1 MKYIKTLVGYIIL
14 IIFNAFFFGIGLYYL
29 TSAVKKSSAGF
40 TSADTGIW
48 IAVTTS
54 LICLVLCLFCCP
66 IWNKSKETYLQNR
79 DLIILN
85 SLFHYLLNGSI
96 LFSIYFEPNLVA
108 ILFSLLI
115 TGIIITCSSLILSDL
130 YSISNNK
137 KEPYITTFYNTNTN
151 NKPINNTWIPK
162 ENLYGYKT
170 TFSAQQNNL
179 PKNTMSSTI
188 NTDNNKNIIKDINN
202 KNNTDTPTKNNT
214 NDDLKSR
221 LSNLEKLKENGLIT
235 QTEYL
240 KLKEHYIKKEI
251 EK

>member
-40 TSADTGIW
+40 SSADTGIW

-66 IWNKSKETYLQNR
+66 VWNKSKETYLQNR

-137 KEPYITTFYNTNTN
+137 KEPYITIFYNTNTN

-170 TFSAQQNNL
+170 TSSQQNNL
-179 PKNTMSSTI
+179 PKNTISSTI
-188 NTDNNKNIIKDINN
+188 STDNNKDIVKDINN
-202 KNNTDTPTKNNT
+202 KNNADTPTKNNT

>member
-40 TSADTGIW
+40 SSADTGIW

-66 IWNKSKETYLQNR
+66 VWNKSKETYLQNR

-137 KEPYITTFYNTNTN
+137 KEPYITIFYNTNTN

-162 ENLYGYKT
+162 ENLYGYKMT
-170 TFSAQQNNL
+170 SSQQNNL
-179 PKNTMSSTI
+179 PKNTISSTI
-188 NTDNNKNIIKDINN
+188 STDNNKDIVKDINN